1 MIALLAFTFLQLPS
15 YQYNMKHNTVHVPES
30 VARYCASAVG
40 IPYASDNFSPQEW
53 ERFKDCTYL
62 QMEQKK

>member
-1 MIALLAFTFLQLPS
+1 MISLLAFTFLQFPS
-15 YQYNMKHNTVHVPES
+15 YQYNMKQNTVHVPES

-53 ERFKDCTYL
+53 ERFQDCTYL

>member
-1 MIALLAFTFLQLPS
+1 MIALLASTILQYPTHS
-15 YQYNMKHNTVHVPES
+15 YQLEHMPES

-53 ERFKDCTYL
+53 ERFTDCVYM
-62 QMEQKK
+62 QMGEKK

>member
-1 MIALLAFTFLQLPS
+1 MIDLLASTILQVPTKEF
-15 YQYNMKHNTVHVPES
+15 NMENVPES
-30 VARYCASAVG
+30 VARYCAKAVR

-53 ERFKDCTYL
+53 ERFTDCVYM

>member
-1 MIALLAFTFLQLPS
+1 MITLLASTILQYPTHS
-15 YQYNMKHNTVHVPES
+15 YQLEHMPES

>member
-1 MIALLAFTFLQLPS
+1 MIAFLAATTILQYPTHS
-15 YQYNMKHNTVHVPES
+15 YQLEHMPES

>member
-1 MIALLAFTFLQLPS
+1 MITTLAIVAALNLPIS
-15 YQYNMKHNTVHVPES
+15 EYQSVSVPVP
-30 VARYCASAVG
+30 VAKYCAKLVG

>member
-1 MIALLAFTFLQLPS
+1 MITALTLAAAFNLPVS
-15 YQYNMKHNTVHVPES
+15 EYQSVSVPVP
-30 VARYCASAVG
+30 VAKYCARLVG

-53 ERFKDCTYL
+53 ERFTDCVYL

>member
-1 MIALLAFTFLQLPS
+1 MISLLAFTFLQLPS

-30 VARYCASAVG
+30 VARYCAKLVG

-53 ERFKDCTYL
+53 ERFTDCVYM
-62 QMEQKK
+62 QMGEKK